1 MKKRLFI
8 LTLIM
13 MLCINTIQAFAD
25 SGSAKSENSGAADN
39 ISDIPSI
46 ISKAVSRSSS
56 VKAKESALRNEQ
68 TSYDDAFDA
77 SIKIDHRLLK
87 KYKDYFINVRDIL
100 PLDAKYNLFAAEN
113 SLESTQNYVT
123 ASLYEQYISLIKIL
137 NDMEYHNVVL
147 QNEKDNLSAM
157 QKKYSIGIVSIK
169 QIEEQQRNLK
179 KAELNLSTDE
189 FKRDMA
195 ILDLNTEAGA
205 AIDENYNSLN
215 AASTLNI
222 ELLKNNIDMKD
233 IYNIKSFD
241 DCLKEALES
250 REEILNANEYLKT
263 KESQFEKIKTA
274 YPNKKDTH
282 EVDAMN
288 NIADAKA
295 SVNSA
300 KFQVEKGLRDNYEG
314 IIKKI
319 NEINNDKDQLN
330 IKKTDYETIK
340 VKNEKGLI
348 SAAEVQN
355 SYIEYSE
362 LENDI
367 TDSEYDLYLLKLKFS
382 YLCGIGMGQN
392 TSK

>member
-13 MLCINTIQAFAD
+13 MLCINTIQVFAD
-25 SGSAKSENSGAADN
+25 SSIKSENNAAPYN

-56 VKAKESALRNEQ
+56 VKAKESALRNDQ
-68 TSYDDAFDA
+68 TSYDNAFDA
-77 SIKIDHRLLK
+77 SIEIDHRLLK

-113 SLESTQNYVT
+113 SLAATQNYVT
-123 ASLYEQYISLIKIL
+123 VSLYEKYISLIKIL
-137 NDMEYHNVVL
+137 NDMECHNAVI
-147 QNEKDNLSAM
+147 QNEKDKLSAM
-157 QKKYSIGIVSIK
+157 QKKYTMGTVSVK
-169 QIEEQQRNLK
+169 QIEEQQKNIK

-189 FKRDMA
+189 FKRDMI

-205 AIDENYNSLN
+205 AIDESYNSLN
-215 AASTLNI
+215 AASALDI

-300 KFQVEKGLRDNYEG
+300 KIQVEKGLRDNYEG

-319 NEINNDKDQLN
+319 DEINNNKEQLN

-340 VKNEKGLI
+340 VKNEKGMV
-348 SAAEVQN
+348 SATEVQN
-355 SYIEYSE
+355 SYIEYSKFK
-362 LENDI
+362 NDI
-367 TDSEYDLYLLKLKFS
+367 TNSEYDLYLLKLKFG